1 MHGMRAR
8 GQARA
13 PTRADRADRPFFPI
27 CNANV
32 PGRNVTR
39 HVRRVGAH
47 VALQVRR
54 SKLEGRSGAAA
65 PSGVARV
72 PTCTRHGGCR
82 VWYYGSVTVYIST
95 ALPGTFTLH
104 IGKNGRVGATGTAPR
119 VRVRRRYQE
128 RVLSAHGFAPRP
140 RCVSDHLLSRC
151 FAAGEVSS
159 RELLNMARGRRPT
172 PPPLPASPRAS
183 APNP

>member
-1 MHGMRAR
+1 MQFSIVLDWIGCIHPWDRSCYSPACPQPTSLALRRPGETGRA
-8 GQARA
+8 
-13 PTRADRADRPFFPI
+13 TS
-27 CNANV
+27 
-32 PGRNVTR
+32 
-39 HVRRVGAH
+39 AH
-47 VALQVRR
+47 T
-54 SKLEGRSGAAA
+54 SHYSTKLEGSGAAA

-72 PTCTRHGGCR
+72 PTCTDTGAVRS
-82 VWYYGSVTVYIST
+82 YYGSASVYISV
-95 ALPGTFTLH
+95 PGTFTLH